1 MDFLFELLFEIY
13 GELMLLIVPEKGKSK
28 RYRVLAK
35 IIAVLML
42 LGVVALVF
50 LGIFLIVDRQNL
62 AGIAPLTVA
71 VLISLAQIVAGIIL
85 FKRNHGGD

>member
-1 MDFLFELLFEIY
+1 MDFLFEILFEIY
-13 GELMLLIVPEKGKSK
+13 GELMLLVVPEKGRSK

-42 LGVVALVF
+42 LGVVALAF
-50 LGIFLIVDRQNL
+50 WGIFLIVDRQNL

-71 VLISLAQIVAGIIL
+71 VLISLAQIVAGILL

>member
-85 FKRNHGGD
+85 FKRNQGGD